1 MSPEWA
7 ELINTWG
14 YWLMAFGAI
23 IEGET
28 FLIIGG
34 IAAANDLLHLPGLIV
49 LASIGCLLH
58 DGFFFYLGRYG
69 GNKFLIKRPKWQGRV
84 DKVTR
89 LLDKYDFWLIIAFRF
104 AYGLRTVIP
113 FALGL
118 SKISNLKFTIFDFI
132 GAVIWSCF
140 FILGGYYFG
149 QGLIILMHKL
159 DINDFVK
166 QHWLTFSIGLV
177 VVVFAVW
184 FLIIY
189 LRKRHH
195 AKKKKLELEKSLQ
208 DQQLAEPE

>member
-34 IAAANDLLHLPGLIV
+34 IAAANGLLHLPGLII
-49 LASIGCLLH
+49 LSSIGCLLH

-69 GNKFLIKRPKWQGRV
+69 GERLLRKKPKWQPKVNRV
-84 DKVTR
+84 TD
-89 LLDKYDFWLIIAFRF
+89 LLEKYDFWLIIAFRF

-118 SKISNLKFTIFDFI
+118 SKISNIKFTIFDLI

-149 QGLIILMHKL
+149 QGLIVLMHKL
-159 DINDFVK
+159 DISHFVK
-166 QHWLTFSIGLV
+166 AHWVEFSIGLIS
-177 VVVFAVW
+177 FIFIVW
-184 FLIIY
+184 FLFIY
-189 LRKRHH
+189 FQKKR
-195 AKKKKLELEKSLQ
+195 KKKLKSIN
-208 DQQLAEPE
+208 